1 MPASLDQPDADHGHP
16 PSLSTRSSPV
26 ASLTTKGSPSNILIA
41 ANVRAFEE
49 QLAVL
54 ETDFRVPYTLDAF
67 NTLAHYLGAFPG
79 RKNLIW
85 FSGSFPFNVVP
96 DASPPHPFH
105 VVDADEDELRETVD
119 LLAKA
124 QVAVYPV
131 DARSLIEQSATPATP
146 TGSANANHVHGPN
159 SELSKGA
166 QSQAAEHAMMEAI
179 AASTGGRAFY
189 NPASLADAVNSV
201 VAAGSNY
208 YTLTYSPTSAADAG
222 SYRPIQVA
230 VTGIAG
236 SQHLQ
241 LSYRRGDYSS
251 DASSHPQGSGSK
263 DSSAVSPEQARA
275 AAYEHA
281 AMRRG
286 GPPPE
291 DLLFRVRV
299 LPASTTTG
307 TAPAPDNQLTSAM
320 PPKGPLRTY
329 NLDFL
334 TLSGELT
341 FTQQPDGRR
350 IAKVEFLANV
360 YDTQGT
366 LLDSTGQELTLE
378 PKFNDPSKL
387 ARTFI
392 RFHLEVSV
400 PDRAETFLRIG
411 MRDATSNRFGAVE
424 IPTSALTS
432 LPPAPYPPAATPSS
446 KPPSAPA
453 SPGGRATP
461 PQV

>member
-1 MPASLDQPDADHGHP
+1 
-16 PSLSTRSSPV
+16 
-26 ASLTTKGSPSNILIA
+26 
-41 ANVRAFEE
+41 
-49 QLAVL
+49 
-54 ETDFRVPYTLDAF
+54 
-67 NTLAHYLGAFPG
+67 
-79 RKNLIW
+79 
-85 FSGSFPFNVVP
+85 
-96 DASPPHPFH
+96 
-105 VVDADEDELRETVD
+105 
-119 LLAKA
+119 
-124 QVAVYPV
+124 
-131 DARSLIEQSATPATP
+131 
-146 TGSANANHVHGPN
+146 
-159 SELSKGA
+159 
-166 QSQAAEHAMMEAI
+166 
-179 AASTGGRAFY
+179 
-189 NPASLADAVNSV
+189 
-201 VAAGSNY
+201 
-208 YTLTYSPTSAADAG
+208 
-222 SYRPIQVA
+222 
-230 VTGIAG
+230 
-236 SQHLQ
+236 
-241 LSYRRGDYSS
+241 
-251 DASSHPQGSGSK
+251 
-263 DSSAVSPEQARA
+263 
-275 AAYEHA
+275 
-281 AMRRG
+281 MRRG

-360 YDTQGT
+360 YDTEGT

-411 MRDATSNRFGAVE
+411 MRDVTSNRFGAVE

-432 LPPAPYPPAATPSS
+432 LPPATSPPATPPSP